1 VYGEFPKW
9 VIAGTALLS
18 FGTLLNLIYAVCIK
32 VKLALKLGC
41 LAVLAGMILVSVGE
55 IIWLDKQSKGVR

>member
-18 FGTLLNLIYAVCIK
+18 FGTLLNLIYSVAVK
-32 VKLALKLGC
+32 AKLVLQLGC
-41 LAVLAGMILVSVGE
+41 LAVLIGMILVTVGE
-55 IIWLDKQSKGVR
+55 IIWLDKQSNGVR